1 MYRLYAPLRLIM
13 VYYFVPLPGNSFC
26 FPNIIVL
33 LVNPTSLTGFVYCCI
48 FFFVQRV
55 FIFMYLTN
63 VCECSERFEQMFYS
77 KMCHGNS
84 TEIIIV
90 IVLN

>member
-1 MYRLYAPLRLIM
+1 M

-48 FFFVQRV
+48 FFCAKGVYIYV
-55 FIFMYLTN
+55 FNKRLC
-63 VCECSERFEQMFYS
+63 VFE
-77 KMCHGNS
+77 K
-84 TEIIIV
+84 I
-90 IVLN
+90 